1 MDVKV
6 SKGKYIN
13 WKVEWEKLANLWW
26 NKVKNYTGRR
36 WWRLRGKKEIIMKE
50 VKSIENINESLEF
63 SRGEVTLML
72 HDSELTFSHIFNQ
85 F

>member
-13 WKVEWEKLANLWW
+13 WKVAWEKLANLWW

-63 SRGEVTLML
+63 SRGEVKLML